1 LVKTHR
7 KRYAAIEESDRAI
20 LLMIRRLKA
29 EHPFWGYRRVWA
41 YMNFIERVAIN
52 KKRVYRLLRKN
63 DLLVKGNEKL
73 KAKRRQFF
81 VLKNLTVSDYDG
93 DSKTDI
99 AIYRDGGW
107 FILNSTNGFAALGF
121 GTATDKPVPNS
132 FVP

>member
-1 LVKTHR
+1 
-7 KRYAAIEESDRAI
+7 
-20 LLMIRRLKA
+20 MIRRLKA